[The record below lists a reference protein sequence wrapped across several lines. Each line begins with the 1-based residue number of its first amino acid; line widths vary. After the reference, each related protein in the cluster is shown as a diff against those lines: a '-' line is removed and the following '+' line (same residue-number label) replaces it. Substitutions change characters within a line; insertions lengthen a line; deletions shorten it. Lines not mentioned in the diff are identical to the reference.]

1 VKAMHILVVDDES
14 ALRDQLRQTL
24 GRQQYRVDTAANG
37 EEALDKL
44 CNDTYDLV
52 LLDIMM
58 PGLDGMAV
66 LREMRRV
73 GLHTPVLMLTARGD
87 TDDRVQGLDQ
97 GADDYLAKPFSMAE
111 LLARIR
117 SLLRRQGGRD
127 PVMTVGHLTLD
138 TVSRTVTSQGHPVPL
153 TSKEFAILEFL
164 FYNQGRA
171 VSRFNLAEHVW
182 GDDFDPFTMSNFID
196 VHMKNMRKK
205 TADAAGASIVR
216 TIRGVGYIID
226 GNL

>member
-1 VKAMHILVVDDES
+1 MHILVVDDE
-14 ALRDQLRQTL
+14 AAMRDQLRQTL
-24 GRQQYRVDTAANG
+24 SQQHYEVATAARG

-66 LREMRRV
+66 LREMRRI
-73 GLHTPVLMLTARGD
+73 GLNTPVLMLSARGE
-87 TDDRVQGLDQ
+87 TTDRVQGLDQ

-117 SLLRRQGGRD
+117 SLLRRRGGRD
-127 PVMTVGHLTLD
+127 PVMTVGHISLD
-138 TVSRTVTSQGHPVPL
+138 TVSRTVTSYGSPVPL
-153 TSKEFAILEFL
+153 TAKEFAILEFL
-164 FYNQGRA
+164 IYNKGRA

-196 VHMKNMRKK
+196 VHLKNLRKK
-205 TADAAGASIVR
+205 TANAAGDSIIR

-226 GNL
+226 GQP